1 MSSDS
6 QNAESSVFLPLT
18 GNPTGFHHLLLAE
31 CALRQFPE
39 YDRVV
44 FLLSNGQHPDP
55 TKRQRI
61 LAAESR
67 LTVLQSVLSDWPRPE
82 VSYPARVLAGL
93 EDRPR
98 LQPENCGIST
108 AEFQYDR
115 PYRLAEHVLRLHE
128 EGSERPVS
136 LIIGA
141 DLVERMQDE
150 RIFSSEDLAVLASK
164 ARFLIVPRGSVELE
178 EALTATER
186 LRGVTLLA
194 ERLNLDQLPK
204 PLHLLLRL
212 SSTLIRRAVQAG
224 HSLER
229 FVPLGAAQLMRDQ
242 RLYRLEGADQFLNE
256 WELNCRQQEQQLEAC
271 AVEIK
276 HLLDERARQRKPH
289 HIAIVETSTGGR
301 VSAAFTT
308 VSGISKHFLG
318 GTVPYDSRE
327 KARLL
332 ERPVTGSSVTAAMAG
347 TLAEAGARR
356 SGADFTLA
364 ETGMAGPSSPER
376 RSRKHGQCHLA
387 LAIDGEVRR
396 KHLALNPFLSRKE
409 HQLGFA
415 LEALRWFK
423 SALELPAC

>member
-1 MSSDS
+1 MADQLSAD
-6 QNAESSVFLPLT
+6 SSVFLPLT

-31 CALRQFPE
+31 CTLRQFPE

-67 LTVLQSVLSDWPRPE
+67 LTILRSVLTDWPEPG

-93 EDRPR
+93 GEQPR
-98 LQPENCGIST
+98 LNPERSGIST
-108 AEFQYDR
+108 AEFECDR

-128 EGSERPVS
+128 KHPERPVP

-150 RIFSSEDLAVLASK
+150 CIFSSEDLRVLATK
-164 ARFLIVPRGSVELE
+164 ARFLIVPREAVMLE
-178 EALTATER
+178 EALATTEARRGVMLATE
-186 LRGVTLLA
+186 L
-194 ERLNLDQLPK
+194 LNLDQLPK
-204 PLHLLLRL
+204 PLHLLLHL

-229 FVPLGAAQLMRDQ
+229 FVPQGAAQLMREQ
-242 RLYRLEGADQFLNE
+242 RLYRREGADQFLNE
-256 WELNCRQQEQQLEAC
+256 WELNCRRQEQQLEDC
-271 AVEIK
+271 AFAIK
-276 HLLDERARQRKPH
+276 VLLDERARQRKPH
-289 HIAIVETSTGGR
+289 HIAVVETSTGGR
-301 VSAAFTT
+301 ISAAFTT
-308 VSGISKHFLG
+308 VSGVSKHFLG
-318 GTVPYDSRE
+318 SMVPYDSRE

-356 SGADFTLA
+356 SGAGFTLA
-364 ETGMAGPSSPER
+364 ETGLAGPSSPAR
-376 RSRKHGQCHLA
+376 RS
-387 LAIDGEVRR
+387 
-396 KHLALNPFLSRKE
+396 
-409 HQLGFA
+409 LG
-415 LEALRWFK
+415 R
-423 SALELPAC
+423 CCCGHR

>member
-1 MSSDS
+1 MADQHS
-6 QNAESSVFLPLT
+6 AEPSVFLPLT

-61 LAAESR
+61 LAAELR
-67 LTVLQSVLSDWPRPE
+67 LTILRSVLADWPQPE
-82 VSYPARVLAGL
+82 VSYPVRVLAGL
-93 EDRPR
+93 GEQPR
-98 LQPENCGIST
+98 LNPKHSGIST
-108 AEFQYDR
+108 AEFEYDR

-128 EGSERPVS
+128 QCPECPVS

-150 RIFSSEDLAVLASK
+150 RIFSSEDLGVLASK
-164 ARFLIVPRGSVELE
+164 ARFLIVPRGAVMLE
-178 EALTATER
+178 EALATTEKLRNVTLATE
-186 LRGVTLLA
+186 L
-194 ERLNLDQLPK
+194 LNLDQLPK
-204 PLHLLLRL
+204 PLHLLLHL

-229 FVPLGAAQLMRDQ
+229 FVPQGAAQLMREQ
-242 RLYRLEGADQFLNE
+242 QLYRLEGADQFLNE
-256 WELNCRQQEQQLEAC
+256 WELNCRRQEQQLEDC
-271 AVEIK
+271 AVAIK
-276 HLLDERARQRKPH
+276 QLLDERARQRKPH
-289 HIAIVETSTGGR
+289 HIAVVETSSGGR
-301 VSAAFTT
+301 VAAAFTT

-318 GTVPYDSRE
+318 GVVPYDSRE
-327 KARLL
+327 KTRLL

-347 TLAEAGARR
+347 ILAEAGARR

-364 ETGMAGPSSPER
+364 ETGMAGPSSPEH

-387 LAIDGEVRR
+387 LSIDGQLHHNR
-396 KHLALNPFLSRKE
+396 LDLNPFLSRKE

-423 SALELPAC
+423 SVLESRG

>member
-1 MSSDS
+1 MADQLSAD
-6 QNAESSVFLPLT
+6 SSVFLPLT

-31 CALRQFPE
+31 CTLRQFPE

-67 LTVLQSVLSDWPRPE
+67 LTILQSVLTDWPEPG

-93 EDRPR
+93 GEQPR
-98 LQPENCGIST
+98 LNPERSGIST
-108 AEFQYDR
+108 AEFECDR

-128 EGSERPVS
+128 KHPERPVP

-150 RIFSSEDLAVLASK
+150 CIFSSEDLRVLATK
-164 ARFLIVPRGSVELE
+164 ARFLIVPREAVMLE
-178 EALTATER
+178 EALATTEA
-186 LRGVTLLA
+186 LRGVMLA
-194 ERLNLDQLPK
+194 TELLNLDQLPK
-204 PLHLLLRL
+204 PLHLLLQL

-229 FVPLGAAQLMRDQ
+229 FVPQGAAQLMREQ
-242 RLYRLEGADQFLNE
+242 RLYRREGADQFLNE
-256 WELNCRQQEQQLEAC
+256 WELNCRRQEQQLEDC
-271 AVEIK
+271 AFAIK
-276 HLLDERARQRKPH
+276 VLLDERARQRKPH
-289 HIAIVETSTGGR
+289 HIAVVETSTGGR
-301 VSAAFTT
+301 ISAAFTT
-308 VSGISKHFLG
+308 VSGVSRHFLG
-318 GTVPYDSRE
+318 GVVPYDRRE

-332 ERPVTGSSVTAAMAG
+332 ERPVTGSSVTAGMAG
-347 TLAEAGARR
+347 TLAEAGARCN
-356 SGADFTLA
+356 GADFTLA

-387 LAIDGEVRR
+387 LSIDGKLHHNRL
-396 KHLALNPFLSRKE
+396 HLNPFLSRKE

-423 SALELPAC
+423 SMLESCD

>member
-1 MSSDS
+1 MAD
-6 QNAESSVFLPLT
+6 QLPANSSVFLPLT

-39 YDRVV
+39 YGCVV

-67 LTVLQSVLSDWPRPE
+67 LAILRSVLADWPQPE
-82 VSYPARVLAGL
+82 FSYPARVLAGL
-93 EDRPR
+93 GEQPR
-98 LQPENCGIST
+98 LIPENAGIST
-108 AEFQYDR
+108 AEFEYDR

-128 EGSERPVS
+128 EHPERPVA

-150 RIFSSEDLAVLASK
+150 PIFSSEDLEVLATR
-164 ARFLIVPRGSVELE
+164 ARFLIVPRGAIVLE
-178 EALTATER
+178 KALAATEK
-186 LRGVTLLA
+186 LRGVTLAA
-194 ERLNLDQLPK
+194 ELLNLDQLPK

-229 FVPLGAAQLMRDQ
+229 FVPQGAAQLMREQ

-256 WELNCRQQEQQLEAC
+256 WELNCRRQEQQLEDC
-271 AVEIK
+271 AFAIK
-276 HLLDERARQRKPH
+276 VLLDERARQRKPH
-289 HIAIVETSTGGR
+289 HIAVVETSTGGR
-301 VSAAFTT
+301 ISAAFTT
-308 VSGISKHFLG
+308 VSGVSKHFLG
-318 GTVPYDSRE
+318 SMVPYDSRE

-387 LAIDGEVRR
+387 LAIDGKIRYNR
-396 KHLALNPFLSRKE
+396 LNLNPFLSRKE

-423 SALELPAC
+423 STLESSND